1 MAILLSLDLGL
12 AIGSRRSESAG
23 VISGQGGKG
32 TGGFPGLS
40 APAIRFVKL
49 FHVDALLAC
58 DRTLERGKV
67 TLRQEIEK
75 KPTKSSARHVAVI
88 GGSASGFFTA
98 SLLARAGCSVDVL
111 ERAEQLDPTPRTLIV
126 TSHMRTLLGEV
137 GERAIVNEI
146 RKFELFTDG
155 RKAYVPLDRPDLII
169 ERSRLIEGL
178 AEQAQRNGAKVS
190 FGNRF
195 MSLQSNGTGL
205 RVGIERA
212 RDARTEELHADVV
225 VGADGAL
232 SRVAQAAGWPRQPT
246 VPLVQAIVRIPADM
260 SPDTVR
266 VWFIPDD
273 TPYFYWLIPESRE
286 RAALGLIGEDGQ
298 ETRRCLERF
307 MEKRGFT
314 ALGFQGARIPVYDGW
329 TPVERRVGAGRVF
342 LVGDAAG
349 QVKVS
354 TVGGIVTGFRGAL
367 GVSEAILNG
376 GESSELRSLRRELDL
391 HRLIRKTIHQFK
403 QADYSRLVDLL
414 NASTTRS
421 LSQYTR
427 DEAGRVLW
435 HITLS
440 QPRLLL
446 LGLRGLLSGGS
457 ILPKNRG

>member
-1 MAILLSLDLGL
+1 
-12 AIGSRRSESAG
+12 
-23 VISGQGGKG
+23 
-32 TGGFPGLS
+32 
-40 APAIRFVKL
+40 
-49 FHVDALLAC
+49 
-58 DRTLERGKV
+58 
-67 TLRQEIEK
+67 
-75 KPTKSSARHVAVI
+75 
-88 GGSASGFFTA
+88 
-98 SLLARAGCSVDVL
+98 
-111 ERAEQLDPTPRTLIV
+111 
-126 TSHMRTLLGEV
+126 MRTLLGEV
-137 GERAIVNEI
+137 GERAIINEI

-155 RKAYVPLDRPDLII
+155 RAAQVPLDRPDLII
-169 ERSRLIEGL
+169 ERSQLIRGL
-178 AEQAQRNGAKVS
+178 AEQAQSHGAKVS

-195 MSLQSNGTGL
+195 MSLESNGTGL
-205 RVGIERA
+205 RVGVESA

-246 VPLVQAIVRIPADM
+246 VPLVQAIVRIPSDM
-260 SPDTVR
+260 AMDTVR
-266 VWFIPDD
+266 VWFVPDD

-286 RAALGLIGEDGQ
+286 RAVLGLIGEDGQ

-314 ALGFQGARIPVYDGW
+314 PLGFQGARIPVYDRW

-376 GESSELRSLRRELDL
+376 GESRELRSLRRELDL
-391 HRLIRKTIHQFK
+391 HRLIRRTIHQFK
-403 QADYSRLVDLL
+403 QADYSRLVDLM
-414 NASTTRS
+414 NDSTRRS

-435 HITLS
+435 HIALS

-457 ILPKNRG
+457 ILPKNRN

>member
-1 MAILLSLDLGL
+1 MSM
-12 AIGSRRSESAG
+12 RRVGCE
-23 VISGQGGKG
+23 K
-32 TGGFPGLS
+32 
-40 APAIRFVKL
+40 
-49 FHVDALLAC
+49 
-58 DRTLERGKV
+58 TLRRGKV
-67 TLRQEIEK
+67 TLHQGIEK
-75 KPTKSSARHVAVI
+75 GRGHSSGRQVAII
-88 GGSASGFFTA
+88 GGSASGFFAA
-98 SLLARAGCSVDVL
+98 SLLARAGCSVEVL
-111 ERAEQLDPTPRTLIV
+111 ERSEHLDPTPRTLIV

-137 GERAIVNEI
+137 GESAVVNEI

-155 RKAYVPLDRPDLII
+155 RTAQVPLDRPDLII
-169 ERSRLIEGL
+169 ERARLIRGL
-178 AEQAQRNGAKVS
+178 AEQAQSHGAKVS

-195 MSLQSNGTGL
+195 VSLQSNGSGL
-205 RVGIERA
+205 RVGVERA
-212 RDARTEELHADVV
+212 RDARREELPADIV

-232 SRVAQAAGWPRQPT
+232 SRVAQAAGWPPQPT
-246 VPLVQAIVRIPADM
+246 VPLVQAIVRLPADM

-266 VWFIPDD
+266 VWFVPDD

-286 RAALGLIGEDGQ
+286 RAALGLIGEEGQ

-314 ALGFQGARIPVYDGW
+314 PLEFQAARIPVYDRW

-349 QVKVS
+349 HVKVS

-367 GVSEAILNG
+367 GVSEAILNS
-376 GESSELRSLRRELDL
+376 GESRELRSLRRELDL
-391 HRLIRKTIHQFK
+391 HLLIRKTIHQFK
-403 QADYSRLVDLL
+403 QADYSRLVDLM
-414 NASTTRS
+414 NVSTRRS

-427 DEAGRVLW
+427 DEAARVLW
-435 HITLS
+435 YISLS

>member
-1 MAILLSLDLGL
+1 
-12 AIGSRRSESAG
+12 
-23 VISGQGGKG
+23 
-32 TGGFPGLS
+32 
-40 APAIRFVKL
+40 VKRC
-49 FHVDALLAC
+49 HADALHAC
-58 DRTLERGKV
+58 DGTLERGKV
-67 TLRQEIEK
+67 TLHQEIEK
-75 KPTKSSARHVAVI
+75 GSEGKSVRQVAVI

-111 ERAEQLDPTPRTLIV
+111 ERSEQLDPTPRTLIV
-126 TSHMRTLLGEV
+126 TSHMRDLLGEV
-137 GERAIVNEI
+137 GERAVVNEI

-155 RKAYVPLDRPDLII
+155 RKAFVPLDRPDLII
-169 ERSRLIEGL
+169 ERSRLIQGL
-178 AEQAQRNGAKVS
+178 ADEAQKNGARIS

-205 RVGIERA
+205 RVGVERA
-212 RDARTEELHADVV
+212 RDARMEELHADIV

-246 VPLVQAIVRIPADM
+246 VPLVQAIVKIPADM

-314 ALGFQGARIPVYDGW
+314 PLGFQGARIPVYDRW
-329 TPVERRVGAGRVF
+329 TPVERKVGAGRVF

-349 QVKVS
+349 QVKVT

-367 GVSEAILNG
+367 GVSESILNG
-376 GESSELRSLRRELDL
+376 GESRELRSLKRELDL
-391 HRLIRKTIHQFK
+391 HLLIRKTIHQFK
-403 QADYSRLVDLL
+403 QADYSRLVDLM
-414 NASTTRS
+414 NASTRRS

-427 DEAGRVLW
+427 DEAARVLW

-446 LGLRGLLSGGS
+446 LGLRGLLSGAS

>member
-1 MAILLSLDLGL
+1 MIEEG
-12 AIGSRRSESAG
+12 
-23 VISGQGGKG
+23 
-32 TGGFPGLS
+32 
-40 APAIRFVKL
+40 
-49 FHVDALLAC
+49 
-58 DRTLERGKV
+58 RGKKIG
-67 TLRQEIEK
+67 RQ
-75 KPTKSSARHVAVI
+75 VAVV

-98 SLLARAGCSVDVL
+98 SLLAKAGCSVDVL
-111 ERAEQLDPTPRTLIV
+111 ERSEQLDPTPRTLIV
-126 TSHMRTLLGEV
+126 TSHMRALLGEV
-137 GERAIVNEI
+137 AERAIVNEI

-155 RKAYVPLDRPDLII
+155 RSAHVPLDRPDLII
-169 ERSRLIEGL
+169 ERSRLIQGL
-178 AEQAQRNGAKVS
+178 ADEAQKHGAKIS

-195 MSLQSNGTGL
+195 MSLQSNENGL
-205 RVGIERA
+205 RVGVERA
-212 RDARTEELHADVV
+212 RDARTEDLHADIV

-246 VPLVQAIVRIPADM
+246 VPLVQAIVRIPTDM

-273 TPYFYWLIPESRE
+273 TPYFYWLIPESRD

-314 ALGFQGARIPVYDGW
+314 PLGFQGARIPVYDRW

-349 QVKVS
+349 QVKVT

-376 GESSELRSLRRELDL
+376 GESRELRSLRRELDL
-391 HRLIRKTIHQFK
+391 HLLIRKTIHQFK
-403 QADYSRLVDLL
+403 QADYSRLVDLM
-414 NASTTRS
+414 NASTRRS

-427 DEAGRVLW
+427 DEAARVLW

-457 ILPKNRG
+457 ILPKNRN

>member
-1 MAILLSLDLGL
+1 M
-12 AIGSRRSESAG
+12 R
-23 VISGQGGKG
+23 
-32 TGGFPGLS
+32 
-40 APAIRFVKL
+40 
-49 FHVDALLAC
+49 
-58 DRTLERGKV
+58 RGKV
-67 TLRQEIEK
+67 TLQQDIEK
-75 KPTKSSARHVAVI
+75 GHKSARQVAVI

-98 SLLARAGCSVDVL
+98 SLLARAGCSVEVL
-111 ERAEQLDPTPRTLIV
+111 ERSEQLDPTPRTLIV

-137 GERAIVNEI
+137 GERAVVNEI

-155 RKAYVPLDRPDLII
+155 RSALVPLDRPDLIV
-169 ERSRLIEGL
+169 ERARLIRGL
-178 AEQAQRNGAKVS
+178 AEQARGHGSRIS

-195 MSLQSNGTGL
+195 LSLESNGNGL
-205 RVGIERA
+205 RVGVERVH
-212 RDARTEELHADVV
+212 DARKEEVHADVV

-246 VPLVQAIVRIPADM
+246 VPLVQAIVRAPADM
-260 SPDTVR
+260 SVDAVR
-266 VWFIPDD
+266 VWFVPDD
-273 TPYFYWLIPESRE
+273 TPCFYWLIPESRE
-286 RAALGLIGEDGQ
+286 RAVLGLIGEDGQ

-314 ALGFQGARIPVYDGW
+314 PISFQGARIPVYQHW

-349 QVKVS
+349 QVKVT

-376 GESSELRSLRRELDL
+376 GESRELRSLRRELDL
-391 HRLIRKTIHQFK
+391 HLLIRRTIHQFK
-403 QADYSRLVDLL
+403 QADYSRLVDLM
-414 NASTTRS
+414 NASTRRS

-435 HITLS
+435 HIALS

-446 LGLRGLLSGGS
+446 LGLRGLLSGSS
-457 ILPKNRG
+457 ILPKNRS

>member
-1 MAILLSLDLGL
+1 
-12 AIGSRRSESAG
+12 
-23 VISGQGGKG
+23 
-32 TGGFPGLS
+32 
-40 APAIRFVKL
+40 
-49 FHVDALLAC
+49 
-58 DRTLERGKV
+58 
-67 TLRQEIEK
+67 
-75 KPTKSSARHVAVI
+75 
-88 GGSASGFFTA
+88 
-98 SLLARAGCSVDVL
+98 
-111 ERAEQLDPTPRTLIV
+111 
-126 TSHMRTLLGEV
+126 MRTLLGEV
-137 GERAIVNEI
+137 GERAVVNEI

-155 RKAYVPLDRPDLII
+155 RAAQVPLDRPDLII
-169 ERSRLIEGL
+169 ERSRLIRGL
-178 AEQAQRNGAKVS
+178 ADQARSQGAKIS

-195 MSLQSNGTGL
+195 VSLESNGTGL
-205 RVGIERA
+205 RVGVERT

-232 SRVAQAAGWPRQPT
+232 SRVAQTAGWPRQPT
-246 VPLVQAIVRIPADM
+246 VPLVQAIVRAPADM

-266 VWFIPDD
+266 VWFVPDD

-286 RAALGLIGEDGQ
+286 RAVLGLIGEDGQ

-314 ALGFQGARIPVYDGW
+314 PLAFQGARIPVYDRW

-349 QVKVS
+349 QVKVT

-376 GESSELRSLRRELDL
+376 GESRELRSLRRELDL
-391 HRLIRKTIHQFK
+391 HLLIRRTIHQFK
-403 QADYSRLVDLL
+403 QADYSRLVDLM
-414 NASTTRS
+414 NASTRRS

-427 DEAGRVLW
+427 DEAARVLW

-457 ILPKNRG
+457 ILPKNRN

>member
-1 MAILLSLDLGL
+1 M
-12 AIGSRRSESAG
+12 
-23 VISGQGGKG
+23 K
-32 TGGFPGLS
+32 
-40 APAIRFVKL
+40 RF
-49 FHVDALLAC
+49 HADALHVC

-67 TLRQEIEK
+67 TLHQEIEK
-75 KPTKSSARHVAVI
+75 GRKEKPARQVAVI

-111 ERAEQLDPTPRTLIV
+111 ERSEQLDPTPRTLIV

-155 RKAYVPLDRPDLII
+155 RRAYVPLDRPDLII
-169 ERSRLIEGL
+169 ERSRLIQGL
-178 AEQAQRNGAKVS
+178 ADEAQKNGARIS

-205 RVGIERA
+205 RVGVERA
-212 RDARTEELHADVV
+212 RDARTEELHADIV

-246 VPLVQAIVRIPADM
+246 VPLVQAIVKIPADM

-273 TPYFYWLIPESRE
+273 TPYFYWLIPESRD

-314 ALGFQGARIPVYDGW
+314 PLGFQGARIPVYDRW
-329 TPVERRVGAGRVF
+329 TPVERKVGAGRVF

-349 QVKVS
+349 QVKVT

-376 GESSELRSLRRELDL
+376 GESRELRSLKRELDL
-391 HRLIRKTIHQFK
+391 HLLIRKTIHQFK
-403 QADYSRLVDLL
+403 QADYSRLVDLM
-414 NASTTRS
+414 NASTRRS

-427 DEAGRVLW
+427 DEAARVLW

-446 LGLRGLLSGGS
+446 LGLRGLLSGAS

>member
-1 MAILLSLDLGL
+1 
-12 AIGSRRSESAG
+12 
-23 VISGQGGKG
+23 
-32 TGGFPGLS
+32 
-40 APAIRFVKL
+40 
-49 FHVDALLAC
+49 
-58 DRTLERGKV
+58 
-67 TLRQEIEK
+67 
-75 KPTKSSARHVAVI
+75 
-88 GGSASGFFTA
+88 
-98 SLLARAGCSVDVL
+98 VDVL
-111 ERAEQLDPTPRTLIV
+111 ERSEQLDPTPRTLIV

-137 GERAIVNEI
+137 AEHAIVNEI

-155 RKAYVPLDRPDLII
+155 RTAQVPLDRPDLII
-169 ERSRLIEGL
+169 ERSRLIQGL
-178 AEQAQRNGAKVS
+178 AEQAQSHGAKLS

-195 MSLQSNGTGL
+195 VSLQSNGNGL
-205 RVGIERA
+205 RVGVERA
-212 RDARTEELHADVV
+212 RDARSEELHADVV

-246 VPLVQAIVRIPADM
+246 VPLVQAIVRVPSDM

-266 VWFIPDD
+266 VWFVPDD
-273 TPYFYWLIPESRE
+273 TPYFYWLIPESPE

-314 ALGFQGARIPVYDGW
+314 PLGFQGARIPVYDHW
-329 TPVERRVGAGRVF
+329 TPVERRMGAGRVF

-349 QVKVS
+349 QVKVT

-376 GESSELRSLRRELDL
+376 GESRELRSLRRELNL
-391 HRLIRKTIHQFK
+391 HLLIRKTIHQFK
-403 QADYSRLVDLL
+403 QADYSRLVDLM
-414 NASTTRS
+414 NASTRRS

-435 HITLS
+435 HIAMS

-457 ILPKNRG
+457 ILPKNRP

>member
-1 MAILLSLDLGL
+1 L
-12 AIGSRRSESAG
+12 
-23 VISGQGGKG
+23 
-32 TGGFPGLS
+32 PLS
-40 APAIRFVKL
+40 AYTFGFVER
-49 FHVDALLAC
+49 FHVDARITC
-58 DRTLERGKV
+58 DMILERGKV
-67 TLRQEIEK
+67 TLHQKIEK
-75 KPTKSSARHVAVI
+75 GSGERFGRQVAVI

-98 SLLARAGCSVDVL
+98 SLLARAGCSVEVL

-126 TSHMRTLLGEV
+126 TSHMRTLLGDV
-137 GERAIVNEI
+137 GERAIINEI

-155 RKAYVPLDRPDLII
+155 RTAQVPLDCPDLII

-178 AEQAQRNGAKVS
+178 AEQAQSHGAKIS

-195 MSLQSNGTGL
+195 VSLESNGNGL

-212 RDARTEELHADVV
+212 RDASKEEVHADIV

-232 SRVAQAAGWPRQPT
+232 SRVAQAAGWPRLPT
-246 VPLVQAIVRIPADM
+246 VPLVQAIVRMPLDM
-260 SPDTVR
+260 SSDTVR

-273 TPYFYWLIPESRE
+273 TPYFYWLIPESRD
-286 RAALGLIGEDGQ
+286 RAALGLIGEEGQ

-314 ALGFQGARIPVYDGW
+314 PLGFQGARIPVYERW

-349 QVKVS
+349 QVKVT

-376 GESSELRSLRRELDL
+376 GKSRELRSLRRELDL
-391 HRLIRKTIHQFK
+391 HLLIRKTIHQFK
-403 QADYSRLVDLL
+403 QADYSRLVDLM
-414 NASTTRS
+414 NASTRRS

-427 DEAGRVLW
+427 DEAARVLW

-457 ILPKNRG
+457 ILPKNRN

>member
-1 MAILLSLDLGL
+1 VEVIE
-12 AIGSRRSESAG
+12 RS
-23 VISGQGGKG
+23 
-32 TGGFPGLS
+32 
-40 APAIRFVKL
+40 
-49 FHVDALLAC
+49 
-58 DRTLERGKV
+58 
-67 TLRQEIEK
+67 
-75 KPTKSSARHVAVI
+75 
-88 GGSASGFFTA
+88 
-98 SLLARAGCSVDVL
+98 
-111 ERAEQLDPTPRTLIV
+111 EQLDHTPRTLIV

-137 GERAIVNEI
+137 GERAIINEI

-155 RKAYVPLDRPDLII
+155 RTAQVPLERPDLIV
-169 ERSRLIEGL
+169 ERSELIRGL
-178 AEQAQRNGAKVS
+178 AEQAQGHGAKVS

-195 MSLQSNGTGL
+195 ASLQSNGNGL
-205 RVGIERA
+205 RVGVECLKSG
-212 RDARTEELHADVV
+212 RTEEVHADIV

-246 VPLVQAIVRIPADM
+246 VPLVQAIVKMPADM
-260 SPDTVR
+260 SPHTVR

-273 TPYFYWLIPESRE
+273 TPYFYWLIPESRD

-314 ALGFQGARIPVYDGW
+314 PLGFQGARIPVYDRW

-354 TVGGIVTGFRGAL
+354 TIGGIVTGFRGAI
-367 GVSEAILNG
+367 GISEAILNG
-376 GESSELRSLRRELDL
+376 GESRELRSLRRELDL
-391 HRLIRKTIHQFK
+391 HLLIRKTIHQFK
-403 QADYSRLVDLL
+403 QADYSRLVDLM
-414 NASTTRS
+414 NISTRRS

-427 DEAGRVLW
+427 DEAARVLW

-457 ILPKNRG
+457 ILPKNQNRG

>member
-1 MAILLSLDLGL
+1 M
-12 AIGSRRSESAG
+12 RR
-23 VISGQGGKG
+23 GKG
-32 TGGFPGLS
+32 TLQ
-40 APAIRFVKL
+40 
-49 FHVDALLAC
+49 H
-58 DRTLERGKV
+58 
-67 TLRQEIEK
+67 EIEQGRGS
-75 KPTKSSARHVAVI
+75 KSGQQVAVI

-98 SLLARAGCSVDVL
+98 SLLARAGCEVQVL

-126 TSHMRTLLGEV
+126 TSHMRKLLGEV
-137 GERAIVNEI
+137 GERAVVNEI
-146 RKFELFTDG
+146 RNFELFTDG
-155 RKAYVPLDRPDLII
+155 RSAHVALDRPDLII
-169 ERSRLIEGL
+169 ERSQLIRGL
-178 AEQAQRNGAKVS
+178 AEQAQAEGAKIS

-195 MSLQSNGTGL
+195 MSLESNGTGL
-205 RVGIERA
+205 RVGIERMQGG
-212 RDARTEELHADVV
+212 TEELHADVV

-246 VPLVQAIVRIPADM
+246 VPLVQALVKIPADM
-260 SPDTVR
+260 RPDTVR

-273 TPYFYWLIPESRE
+273 TPYFYWLIPESPE

-314 ALGFQGARIPVYDGW
+314 PLGFQGARIPVYDRW

-349 QVKVS
+349 QVKVT
-354 TVGGIVTGFRGAL
+354 TVGGIVTGFRGAI
-367 GVSEAILNG
+367 GVSEAIMNG
-376 GESSELRSLRRELDL
+376 GESRELRSLRRELNL
-391 HRLIRKTIHQFK
+391 HLLIRKTIHQFK
-403 QADYSRLVDLL
+403 QADYSRMVDLM
-414 NASTTRS
+414 NVSTRRS

-427 DEAGRVLW
+427 DEAASILW
-435 HITLS
+435 HIALR